1 MCFEIVSARFQDRG
15 MNAAHNEN
23 LFRKQ
28 ALRSL
33 SEKKPG
39 PPICLTPRPWA
50 WLSGLTTLL
59 FVSTAV
65 FVGTAEYSR
74 KESVRGWLVSKQGV
88 VQITNRASAVVRR
101 VVHQPGDQV
110 KEGEALIY
118 LSADSILSDG
128 SSQSEEVLAQL
139 RQELSEIDRQ
149 QELSEQQQ
157 QLEESSV
164 RQQLEDFDRE
174 VAALASRHDRQR
186 QRIDLTREKLRR
198 LQEGADD
205 GAVTRWDVIKQQEEL
220 GILEQGSTRLEQD
233 TASQQR
239 ERERLIGHQESLPVR
254 AEILRSTL
262 RTRRMQL
269 AQQIA
274 EHESKRRSVLESPVT
289 GTVASVEVHAGY
301 SISAQRL
308 LMTVL
313 PENAELVAEVF
324 VPSRA
329 AGFIQPGQ
337 NVRIAYD
344 AFPQQKFG
352 TFEGRIAHISEFVL
366 LPGEIPQTF
375 FLREAT
381 YKVQIVVD
389 DSPIQTSVGAAR
401 LRPGMLLAADI
412 VLEKRNLIDWLLEP
426 LRVRRNTAG

>member
-1 MCFEIVSARFQDRG
+1 M
-15 MNAAHNEN
+15 
-23 LFRKQ
+23 
-28 ALRSL
+28 
-33 SEKKPG
+33 
-39 PPICLTPRPWA
+39 
-50 WLSGLTTLL
+50 L

-88 VQITNRASAVVRR
+88 VQVTNRTSAVVRR

-118 LSADSILSDG
+118 LSSDSILSDG

-157 QLEESSV
+157 QLEEASV

-186 QRIDLTREKLRR
+186 QRIDLTREKLRL

-220 GILEQGSTRLEQD
+220 GILEQGSTHLEQD
-233 TASQQR
+233 IASQQR

-262 RTRRMQL
+262 RTRCCGRT
-269 AQQIA
+269 
-274 EHESKRRSVLESPVT
+274 K
-289 GTVASVEVHAGY
+289 
-301 SISAQRL
+301 
-308 LMTVL
+308 
-313 PENAELVAEVF
+313 ENYF
-324 VPSRA
+324 RH
-329 AGFIQPGQ
+329 
-337 NVRIAYD
+337 VRI
-344 AFPQQKFG
+344 
-352 TFEGRIAHISEFVL
+352 
-366 LPGEIPQTF
+366 
-375 FLREAT
+375 
-381 YKVQIVVD
+381 
-389 DSPIQTSVGAAR
+389 
-401 LRPGMLLAADI
+401 
-412 VLEKRNLIDWLLEP
+412 
-426 LRVRRNTAG
+426 